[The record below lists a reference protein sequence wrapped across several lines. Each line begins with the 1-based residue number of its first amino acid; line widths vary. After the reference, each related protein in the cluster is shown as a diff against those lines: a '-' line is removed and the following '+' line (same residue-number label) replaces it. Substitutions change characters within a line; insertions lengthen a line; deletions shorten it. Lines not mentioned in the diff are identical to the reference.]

1 MDYTVRV
8 TKQQYARIPLVLRML
23 GLDHMQEVVNR
34 PAGFPVW
41 QILYGVRGSG
51 SLRISESRYILQEG
65 QIAMLP
71 PHLRHSYK
79 SRGGEWVVHFLGF
92 GGNSCQK
99 LLSDLKLAEHGV
111 YHLDSGGKGGRLY
124 VSHLEECERV
134 ITGGAVSKQQ
144 LLSKELY
151 SMLLDLSA
159 SSKPERTAVWND
171 PDGLVTEVMGYLEQ
185 HLSEDLA
192 LGQIAEE
199 FHLTPEYLCA
209 RFKGSTGDTIGGYL
223 KRIRIGRARMLLM
236 ERPELTLAQAGE
248 LCGYRSPSYF
258 GKVFKEE
265 TGMTPQTFKTLH

>member
-1 MDYTVRV
+1 M
-8 TKQQYARIPLVLRML
+8 
-23 GLDHMQEVVNR
+23 
-34 PAGFPVW
+34 
-41 QILYGVRGSG
+41 
-51 SLRISESRYILQEG
+51 
-65 QIAMLP
+65 
-71 PHLRHSYK
+71 
-79 SRGGEWVVHFLGF
+79 
-92 GGNSCQK
+92 
-99 LLSDLKLAEHGV
+99 
-111 YHLDSGGKGGRLY
+111 
-124 VSHLEECERV
+124 
-134 ITGGAVSKQQ
+134 
-144 LLSKELY
+144 
-151 SMLLDLSA
+151 
-159 SSKPERTAVWND
+159 WND